1 MKVSALIALFA
12 AGGLAA
18 SAAAQQPPAPGG
30 GAPPPRPPAGARPM
44 RSPLPPPEPIEHV
57 TRNVW
62 KIFGGGGNTTVVV
75 QKAGVVLVDTKMP
88 GNGPAILGEV
98 KKVSDKPVVLI
109 INTHSHPDH
118 LGSNDYIRDQY
129 PNVQIVMNEGAKEEV
144 LANKGYGPKLLPT
157 ETFKDTMTIGK
168 GQDEIRL
175 YHFGRGHTNGDTF
188 VFFPAQHVLCMG
200 DVMAWDMAP
209 FLPAGGAAA
218 IADEIDK
225 LVAALRGKGVQ
236 YVIEG
241 HGNVNT
247 WAHLERFARF
257 NRALIK
263 AARLHYDRGDPP
275 SAAVADLEKVPEF
288 APLLDHKI
296 KQGLEYGNTP
306 FARANMNVNVAYA
319 EFAGE
324 KIGFAVANGGPL
336 PATDKH
342 KGSNPADTAPPTPA
356 QIAAETPRPKLPGV

>member
-1 MKVSALIALFA
+1 MKSTALIALLL

-18 SAAAQQPPAPGG
+18 SAAAQQPPAGS
-30 GAPPPRPPAGARPM
+30 GAPPAPAARPRPPRAT
-44 RSPLPPPEPIEHV
+44 LPPPEPIEHV
-57 TRNVW
+57 TKNVW

-88 GNGPAILGEV
+88 GNGPAILDQV
-98 KKVSDKPVVLI
+98 KRVTSKPVVLI
-109 INTHSHPDH
+109 INTHSHIDH
-118 LGSNDYIRDQY
+118 VGSTGYIRDQY
-129 PNVQIVMNEGAKEEV
+129 PNVQIVMNEKSKEEL
-144 LANKGYGPKLLPT
+144 LANPRNDPKDLPT
-157 ETFKDTMTIGK
+157 KTYT
-168 GQDEIRL
+168 DELTLGSGDDRIEL
-175 YHFGRGHTNGDTF
+175 YHFGPGHTLGDTF

-209 FLPAGGAAA
+209 FLPSGGAAN

-225 LVAALRGKGVQ
+225 LVAVMKGKGVQ

-247 WAHLERFARF
+247 WPHLERFARF

-263 AARLHYDRGDPP
+263 AARYHYDRGDPP

-324 KIGFAVANGGPL
+324 KVGFGVANGAPL

-342 KGSNPADTAPPTPA
+342 KGSNPADTHPPTPA
-356 QIAAETPRPKLPGV
+356 EIAAETPRPKLPGA

>member
-1 MKVSALIALFA
+1 MKRSALIAILL
-12 AGGLAA
+12 AGGVAA
-18 SAAAQQPPAPGG
+18 TAFAQQPPAGPA
-30 GAPPPRPPAGARPM
+30 GAPPPGPARAGPPRAV
-44 RSPLPPPEPIEHV
+44 LPPPEPIQPV
-57 TRNVW
+57 TKNVW

-75 QKAGVVLVDTKMP
+75 QKDGVVLVDTKMP
-88 GNGPAILGEV
+88 GNGPAILDEV
-98 KKVSDKPVVLI
+98 KKVSGGKPVKLV

-129 PNVQIVMNEGAKEEV
+129 PNLKIVMSEGAKEEV
-144 LANKGYGPKLLPT
+144 LANKGYGPKLQPT
-157 ETFKDTMTIGK
+157 ETYKDKMTIGA
-168 GQDEIRL
+168 GDDRIEL

-200 DVMAWDMAP
+200 DVMAWDMGP

-218 IADEIDK
+218 IADEIDA
-225 LVAALRGKGVQ
+225 LVAAMKGKGVQ

-247 WAHLERFARF
+247 WPHLLRFARF

-263 AARLHYDRGDPP
+263 AAKLHYDKGDPP
-275 SAAVADLEKVPEF
+275 GAAVADLAKTPEF

-296 KQGLEYGNTP
+296 KKGLEYGNTP
-306 FARANMNVNVAYA
+306 WARANMNVNVAYT

-324 KIGFAVANGGPL
+324 KVGFGIANGAPL

-342 KGSNPADTAPPTPA
+342 KGSDPKDTAAP
-356 QIAAETPRPKLPGV
+356 PRPAA

>member
-1 MKVSALIALFA
+1 MKRSALIALLM
-12 AGGLAA
+12 AGGMAA
-18 SAAAQQPPAPGG
+18 TAFAQQPPAGPAGG
-30 GAPPPRPPAGARPM
+30 PPPGAGAARP
-44 RSPLPPPEPIEHV
+44 RGNPLPPPEPIEHITGGV
-57 TRNVW
+57 Y

-75 QKAGVVLVDTKMP
+75 QKDGVVLVDTKMP
-88 GNGPAILGEV
+88 GNGPAILDEV
-98 KKVSDKPVVLI
+98 KKVSGGKPVKLV

-129 PNVQIVMNEGAKEEV
+129 PNLHIVMNEGAKEEV

-157 ETFKDTMTIGK
+157 ETYKDKMTIGS
-168 GQDEIRL
+168 GEDRIEL

-200 DVMAWDMAP
+200 DVMAWDMGP

-218 IADEIDK
+218 IADEIDA
-225 LVAALRGKGVQ
+225 LVAAMKGKGVQ

-247 WAHLERFARF
+247 WPHLQRFARF

-263 AARLHYDRGDPP
+263 AARFHYDHGDPP
-275 SAAVADLEKVPEF
+275 GAAVADLAKNPEF
-288 APLLDHKI
+288 APLLDHNI
-296 KQGLEYGNTP
+296 KKGLEYGNTP
-306 FARANMNVNVAYA
+306 WARANMNVNVAYL

-324 KIGFAVANGGPL
+324 PVGFGVANGAPL
-336 PATDKH
+336 QATAKH
-342 KGSNPADTAPPTPA
+342 KGSDPKDTAPP
-356 QIAAETPRPKLPGV
+356 PRPA

>member
-1 MKVSALIALFA
+1 MKRTALVALLLASGIAATAF
-12 AGGLAA
+12 
-18 SAAAQQPPAPGG
+18 AQQPPAGP
-30 GAPPPRPPAGARPM
+30 GAPPAGPPAGARP
-44 RSPLPPPEPIEHV
+44 RGNPLPPPEPIEHING
-57 TRNVW
+57 NVW

-88 GNGPAILGEV
+88 GNGPAILDQV
-98 KKVSDKPVVLI
+98 KRITKEPVVLV

-118 LGSNDYIRDQY
+118 LGSNDYIRDQF
-129 PNVQIVMNEGAKEEV
+129 PGVQIVMNEGAKEEV

-157 ETFKDTMTIGK
+157 ETYKDTMTIGK
-168 GQDEIRL
+168 GADEIKL

-209 FLPAGGAAA
+209 FLPAGGAV
-218 IADEIDK
+218 EISEEINK
-225 LVAALRGKGVQ
+225 LVATLKGKGVQ

-247 WAHLERFARF
+247 FAHLERFARF
-257 NRALIK
+257 NTALVK
-263 AARLHYDRGDPP
+263 AARVHYDKGDPP
-275 SAAVADLEKVPEF
+275 SAAVEDLEKVPEF
-288 APLLDHKI
+288 APLLDHHI

-306 FARANMNVNVAYA
+306 FARANMNVNIAYA

-342 KGSNPADTAPPTPA
+342 KGSNPADTAPPAPPA
-356 QIAAETPRPKLPGV
+356 S

>member
-1 MKVSALIALFA
+1 MKRSALIALLL
-12 AGGLAA
+12 AGGVAA
-18 SAAAQQPPAPGG
+18 TAFAQQPPAGAGG
-30 GAPPPRPPAGARPM
+30 PPPGPPAGARP
-44 RSPLPPPEPIEHV
+44 RGNPLQPPEPIEHIKG
-57 TRNVW
+57 NVY

-75 QKAGVVLVDTKMP
+75 QKDGVVLVDTKMP
-88 GNGPAILGEV
+88 GNGPAIVGEV
-98 KKVSDKPVVLI
+98 KKVTDKPVTLV

-157 ETFKDTMTIGK
+157 ETYKDTMTIGK
-168 GQDEIRL
+168 GQDEVVL

-188 VFFPAQHVLCMG
+188 AFFPAQHVLCMG
-200 DVMAWDMAP
+200 DVMAWDMSP
-209 FLPAGGAAA
+209 FLPAGGAEA
-218 IADEIDK
+218 IADEIDH
-225 LVAALRGKGVQ
+225 LVAALKGKGVQ
-236 YVIEG
+236 YVVEG

-247 WAHLERFARF
+247 WAHLQRFARF

-263 AARLHYDRGDPP
+263 AARLHYDKGDPP
-275 SAAVADLEKVPEF
+275 GAAVADLAKNPEF

-306 FARANMNVNVAYA
+306 FARANMNVNVAYT

-324 KIGFAVANGGPL
+324 KAGFGIANGAPL

-356 QIAAETPRPKLPGV
+356 DIAAETPRPKLPSA

>member
-1 MKVSALIALFA
+1 
-12 AGGLAA
+12 
-18 SAAAQQPPAPGG
+18 
-30 GAPPPRPPAGARPM
+30 
-44 RSPLPPPEPIEHV
+44 
-57 TRNVW
+57 
-62 KIFGGGGNTTVVV
+62 
-75 QKAGVVLVDTKMP
+75 
-88 GNGPAILGEV
+88 
-98 KKVSDKPVVLI
+98 
-109 INTHSHPDH
+109 
-118 LGSNDYIRDQY
+118 
-129 PNVQIVMNEGAKEEV
+129 MNEGAKEEV

>member
-1 MKVSALIALFA
+1 MKRSALIALLL
-12 AGGLAA
+12 AGGMAA
-18 SAAAQQPPAPGG
+18 TAAAQQPPAAAA
-30 GAPPPRPPAGARPM
+30 APPPGPPAGARPPRAM
-44 RSPLPPPEPIEHV
+44 LPPPEPIEHIKG
-57 TRNVW
+57 NVY

-75 QKAGVVLVDTKMP
+75 QKDGVVLVDTKMP
-88 GNGPAILGEV
+88 GNGPAIVSEV
-98 KKVSDKPVVLI
+98 KKVTDKPVKLV

-129 PNVQIVMNEGAKEEV
+129 PNVQIVMSDGAKEEV
-144 LANKGYGPKLLPT
+144 LSNKMYGPKIQPT
-157 ETFKDTMTIGK
+157 ETYKDRMTIGK
-168 GQDEIRL
+168 GDDRIEL

-188 VFFPAQHVLCMG
+188 VYFPAQHVLNMG

-209 FLPAGGAAA
+209 FLPAGGASA
-218 IADEIDK
+218 IADEIDAV
-225 LVAALRGKGVQ
+225 VAAMKGKGVQ

-247 WAHLERFARF
+247 FAHLERFARF

-288 APLLDHKI
+288 APLLDHNI
-296 KQGLEYGNTP
+296 KKGLEYGNTP

-324 KIGFAVANGGPL
+324 QVGFGVANGGPL

-342 KGSNPADTAPPTPA
+342 KGSDPKDTAPPARPA
-356 QIAAETPRPKLPGV
+356 A